1 MLFRWLALF
10 MTAFQILFFLTGC
23 EQIKTYRMKA
33 YYEKAQNLYEAQDYR
48 AALKE
53 LQYALVFNPDYDDAV
68 ILKAMCQYELK
79 DYGAAAS
86 SFEYGALLRGLSG
99 DLLMKAA
106 DARMQEGQFV
116 LARDLSE
123 RILAKSPENAAA
135 LYINAKSRIRSRKI
149 HLWRKALDFL
159 EPLLAADDYKDEAFA
174 LLAELAIVNDN
185 LAEAESIL
193 IEHAQPNDDWFF
205 AMRVLAEKY
214 ESRGDYQSAAR
225 MYRKILELQPDS
237 TADADLLLAV
247 LRRANN
253 IDEERQMLESLIA
266 AAADDD
272 QQIRYTLKLID
283 FYIYCGRLEEA
294 ERHIRVGLQ
303 RDEGFLEFSRYL
315 IEVYEITNR
324 NAEAIEVAKKVLSR
338 VADASNLQV
347 EFMNILARLYY
358 MHDNPELAKFVIRW
372 VFSIDR
378 NSHAARFLHSR
389 IALDEG
395 RTLLAIAELRSL
407 GSEDTDNPAYDYY
420 LGLAHMER
428 AEYNIAQQSF
438 KEALQKQPSYKPA
451 LLKIAELYFDR
462 GFFLDVERMVNEF
475 LAVSPGDP
483 DVLALQ
489 EKVAKRTVEEPG
501 AE

>member
-1 MLFRWLALF
+1 MLFRWSVLF
-10 MTAFQILFFLTGC
+10 LLAFQMLLFLTGC
-23 EQIKTYRMKA
+23 EQIKTYRLKA

-53 LQYALVFNPDYDDAV
+53 VEYALVFEPDYDDAV
-68 ILKAMCQYELK
+68 ILQAMCQYELK
-79 DYGAAAS
+79 DYMAAAL
-86 SFEYGALLRGLSG
+86 SFEYAALLRGFSE

-106 DARMQEGQFV
+106 DARMQQGKFS
-116 LARDLSE
+116 LAVNLAE
-123 RILAKSPENAAA
+123 RILITSPENAAA
-135 LYINAKSRIRSRKI
+135 LYINAKSCIRSRRLN
-149 HLWRKALDFL
+149 LWRKAIDFL
-159 EPLLAADDYKDEAFA
+159 EPLLAADDYKYEAFA
-174 LLAELAIVNDN
+174 LLAELAILNDN

-225 MYRKILELQPDS
+225 MYRKVLKLQPDS

-247 LRRANN
+247 LRRANKK
-253 IDEERQMLESLIA
+253 DEEQQMLESLIA

-294 ERHIRVGLQ
+294 EQHIRVGLQ
-303 RDEGFLEFSRYL
+303 REEGGLEFSRYL
-315 IEVYEITNR
+315 IEVYERTNR
-324 NAEAIEVAKKVLSR
+324 NAEAVEVAKKVLGR
-338 VADASNLQV
+338 VADAATLQV

-358 MHDNPELAKFVIRW
+358 MNDNPALANFVIRW
-372 VFSIDR
+372 VLSIDR
-378 NSHAARFLHSR
+378 NSQAARFLLAR

-395 RTLLAIAELRSL
+395 RTLLAIAELRGL
-407 GSEDTDNPAYDYY
+407 GSEDTDNPDYDYY

-438 KEALQKQPSYKPA
+438 KAALQKQPSHKQA
-451 LLKIAELYFDR
+451 LLKISELYFEK

-475 LAVSPGDP
+475 LAVNPDDP
-483 DVLALQ
+483 DVLGL
-489 EKVAKRTVEEPG
+489 K
-501 AE
+501 AELAGKLAAMPEAG